1 MFVEL
6 FYDSYY
12 NQERKKCKIDI
23 KTVRQE
29 DGQNQSIIK
38 YIEETKWLR

>member
-1 MFVEL
+1 MIHIIIKRE
-6 FYDSYY
+6 
-12 NQERKKCKIDI
+12 KKCKIDI

-29 DGQNQSIIK
+29 DGQDQSIIK